1 MICSV
6 RDESAE
12 RSATG
17 QRPRR
22 TDSGVAHRAHERLGD
37 RRYALQRAR
46 ALVRADVDSAIPLA
60 LVVTATPFHVALVI
74 IPVFYAFAMGVDRP
88 IVAEVRA

>member
-12 RSATG
+12 RSATA
-17 QRPRR
+17 QRPHR
-22 TDSGVAHRAHERLGD
+22 TDLGVPHRDHERLG
-37 RRYALQRAR
+37 
-46 ALVRADVDSAIPLA
+46 
-60 LVVTATPFHVALVI
+60 ALVI